1 LTKDAPGETVTLSI
15 THLGAMGDGAAAYQ
29 GQTVFVPFTA
39 PGDTIHAAIEPGNR
53 ARLLDIITPS
63 PDRAAP
69 HCPVFGQCGGC
80 QLLHLSEET
89 YRSFKQNILF
99 EVARRL
105 DVNPAVLQP
114 VVLIGEGARRRIDIK
129 IAVHKGIVRMGF
141 FAAKSH
147 ELVDIT
153 ECLVTT
159 PGITTLFAPLRALFS
174 SFKKPGVLHGLALT
188 QVEAGFD
195 ALVTLRAPLHP
206 LDTAALEVFAAAHGI
221 LRIYTRM
228 NDEQTLKPLKRGT
241 VTTLMASVAVELP
254 PGAFLQ
260 ATQAGQALLTDYVL
274 RHTEGLARVVD
285 IYAGCGTYSFPMA
298 ARGQHVRAV
307 EGDEAM
313 VHALHNAIRNA
324 GLEARMTAQQ
334 RDLFKNPLRIQDV
347 DAVVINPPRNGA
359 KPQIENIARSRTKVV
374 VMLSCNPAT
383 FERDARVL
391 LESGYELTDVTPID
405 QFHGSYHLEV
415 AAAFRHP
422 GV

>member
-1 LTKDAPGETVTLSI
+1 MTKDAPGETVTLSI

-206 LDTAALEVFAAAHGI
+206 LDTAA
-221 LRIYTRM
+221 
-228 NDEQTLKPLKRGT
+228 
-241 VTTLMASVAVELP
+241 
-254 PGAFLQ
+254 
-260 ATQAGQALLTDYVL
+260 
-274 RHTEGLARVVD
+274 
-285 IYAGCGTYSFPMA
+285 
-298 ARGQHVRAV
+298 
-307 EGDEAM
+307 
-313 VHALHNAIRNA
+313 
-324 GLEARMTAQQ
+324 
-334 RDLFKNPLRIQDV
+334 
-347 DAVVINPPRNGA
+347 
-359 KPQIENIARSRTKVV
+359 
-374 VMLSCNPAT
+374 
-383 FERDARVL
+383 
-391 LESGYELTDVTPID
+391 
-405 QFHGSYHLEV
+405 
-415 AAAFRHP
+415 
-422 GV
+422 

>member
-1 LTKDAPGETVTLSI
+1 MTPSPTGETVTLSI

-39 PGDTIHAAIEPGNR
+39 PGDTVQAVLEPGNR
-53 ARLLDIITPS
+53 ARPINIITPS

-69 HCPVFGQCGGC
+69 RCPVFGRCGGC

-99 EVARRL
+99 EVVNRL

-114 VVLIGEGARRRIDIK
+114 VVLVGAGTRRRLDIK
-129 IAVHKGIVRMGF
+129 IAVHKGAVRMGF

-153 ECLVTT
+153 ECLVAA
-159 PGITTLFAPLRALFS
+159 PGITALFAPLRALFS
-174 SFKKPGVLHGLALT
+174 NFKKPGVLLGLALT
-188 QVEAGFD
+188 QLDAGFD
-195 ALVTLRAPLHP
+195 ALLTLRAPLHA
-206 LDTAALEVFAAAHGI
+206 LDIKALDAFATEHII
-221 LRIYTRM
+221 LRLYTRL
-228 NDEQTLKPLKRGT
+228 DGDDTLKPLKRGT
-241 VTTLMASVAVELP
+241 VTTPMGGVAVELP

-274 RHTEGLARVVD
+274 RHTAGHARVVD

-298 ARGQHVRAV
+298 TRGQNVRAV

-313 VHALHNAIRNA
+313 VHALHNAIRTA

-391 LESGYELTDVTPID
+391 LESGYELTDITPID